1 MKHTLWLVLLLT
13 LGSALSGCKSEYS
26 GNVGGASNGGNGTL
40 IGNYNPEGQRQYE
53 RQCAS
58 CHGVDGNGTPI
69 GSSLVA
75 CATCSTLSVLA
86 DEISRTMP
94 IGKVGSCSGSC
105 ATDTAEYIL
114 YAFNGYN
121 LAAATTTLE
130 GVANNELS
138 VTLRSA
144 ALQLAGRL
152 PTDSEIAMVE
162 NNGESGLSL
171 ALNQLMNEEN
181 FYQWLMEVFN
191 EQLLTD
197 KYLTSNQF
205 EGGVNLLDPDDYPN
219 RKWYND
225 AYPADEQSSIRGC
238 VRTLTND
245 AVAREPL
252 ELVRYAAKNGLPH
265 TLYMNADYM
274 MVNWYSQQVYEATL
288 VDSGTPFKQLAEPV
302 CDANG
307 VKVYDDP
314 NDFRPAQVKKNLEYE
329 MGGLYHAGVLTSPMF
344 LNRYPTTATNR
355 NRHRSR
361 IVFDYFLDTDILK
374 IEGDRPGD
382 GIGTGTANPTLLDP
396 ACYACHQVMD
406 PVSSAF
412 QHFTDRGQFI
422 VTGSTSPN
430 RWDSSDI
437 EPAGLAGKTIPL
449 SGSSGYFRKMLQ
461 WLGTEIANDPRFI
474 RATMRTLYTGIIGQE
489 PLESPGE
496 NGSDADKVAYNSQR
510 AVINT
515 IGQAMAADGWNI
527 KTGVKGIIMSPY
539 YRAKAVDAGKLAS
552 NKHIGASQFLSP
564 EQMQRKLQATLGFGW
579 DEFRNENNR
588 IMYGGMDS
596 DSITE
601 RIREPSGLTIA
612 IQQRMATEMAC
623 RATALDFT
631 RSATARKL
639 FRYVEPTTTPLNSD
653 GTVNTQAV
661 SMIKHNLQHLHW
673 VLLGEQLDINSS
685 ELQASYDLF
694 YQIWAQGQEL
704 LANYRNYEPRPG
716 TSLEWECRARWYR
729 AADGRTNGDMP
740 EELRLERDEN
750 YNIRAWM
757 AVITYLLSDYRFAY
771 E

>member
-1 MKHTLWLVLLLT
+1 MKHTLWFLLLLS
-13 LGSALSGCKSEYS
+13 LGSTLSGCKSDYS
-26 GNVGGASNGGNGTL
+26 GNVGGASNGGNGNL

-94 IGKVGSCSGSC
+94 IGKIGSCSGSC

-130 GVANNELS
+130 GVANHELT

-144 ALQLAGRL
+144 ALLLAGRL

-181 FYQWLMEVFN
+181 FYQWLMEAFN

-197 KYLTSNQF
+197 KYLSSNQY
-205 EGGVNLLDPDDYPN
+205 EGGINLLDPDDYPQ

-252 ELVRYAAKNGLPH
+252 ELVRYAAKNSLPH
-265 TLYMNADYM
+265 TLYMSADYM

-288 VDSGTPFKQLAEPV
+288 VDSNATFNRLAEPV

-307 VKVYDDP
+307 VKVYYDP
-314 NDFRPAQVKKNLEYE
+314 NDFRPARVTKDLEYE
-329 MGGLYHAGVLTSPMF
+329 MGGMPHAGVLTSPMF
-344 LNRYPTTATNR
+344 LNRYPTTFTNR

-382 GIGTGTANPTLLDP
+382 GIGAGTANPTLLDP

-412 QHFTDRGQFI
+412 QHYDDRGQYI
-422 VTGSTSPN
+422 VTGSTSRN

-449 SGSSGYFRKMLQ
+449 SGNSGYFRNMLQ
-461 WLGTEIANDPRFI
+461 WLGKEIANDPRFI

-539 YRAKAVDAGKLAS
+539 YRAKALDAGKLVA
-552 NKHIGASQFLSP
+552 NEHIGATQFLSP
-564 EQMQRKLQATLGFGW
+564 EQMQRKLQTTLGFGW

-596 DSITE
+596 DSIIE

-631 RSATARKL
+631 RSAAERKL
-639 FRYVEPTTTPLNSD
+639 FRYVEPTTTPLNSE
-653 GTVNTQAV
+653 GELSASAV

-685 ELQASYDLF
+685 ELQASYDLY
-694 YQIWAQGQEL
+694 YQVWSQGQEL
-704 LANYRNYEPRPG
+704 LANYRDYDPRPG
-716 TSLEWECRARWYR
+716 TSMEWECRARWYR
-729 AADGRTNGDMP
+729 TDDGRTNGDLP
-740 EELRLERDEN
+740 EEMRIEQDDN
-750 YNIRAWM
+750 YSIRAWT